1 MPIKSLSG
9 NWAFP
14 QTFYIRKVKI
24 SVFCAV
30 VYNYCGTKLVLVI
43 DYFICFFRMVC
54 NVIRIKFVEVIFPES
69 YLAWKNTRRRE
80 IYCYAK
86 GKRRRRA
93 RCFYASFP
101 KFFRTHLSQSK
112 SWWLH
117 LKRHLF
123 TFWKSSGK
131 KYSGISMKRTLL
143 VQKKYPLYRDVRFIE
158 IFSKIVW
165 PQSKAIRCSSYFRL
179 LKVPAL

>member
-69 YLAWKNTRRRE
+69 YLAWKNKRRRE

-93 RCFYASFP
+93 RCFYASFLNFLEHIFHRANP
-101 KFFRTHLSQSK
+101 GDCISK
-112 SWWLH
+112 DIYS
-117 LKRHLF
+117 LF
-123 TFWKSSGK
+123 GRAPEKNTAGSLWSGHYWCRKS
-131 KYSGISMKRTLL
+131 I
-143 VQKKYPLYRDVRFIE
+143 RFIGM
-158 IFSKIVW
+158 SV
-165 PQSKAIRCSSYFRL
+165 L
-179 LKVPAL
+179 